1 MKIYTVRL
9 ESGTIGKF
17 TSFFIEWEEGDEV
30 EINFHDENGNNR
42 IEIGAIAEILETE
55 GNI

>member
-30 EINFHDENGNNR
+30 EITFHDENGNTKT
-42 IEIGAIAEILETE
+42 EIGVIDEILETE
-55 GNI
+55 GDI